1 MLKFIRKIIFFLSL
15 FLLYIIFKEFLQFY
29 ASMKAFHPYAA
40 YASLVVFAGIF
51 LYFVLI
57 PIIKII
63 RIPKNPGPTKDK
75 GKEQLLIAKRME
87 LFRKNNFLLKSGFDF
102 SKLQNDKEDYDSVV
116 KVLEKEA
123 AKIRKK
129 HVSQLFYSTSIA
141 QNGFLDA
148 VLILSASINHIKEI
162 FLLYNGRVSNR
173 DLITIAKKIYY
184 SVAIGGSEGIE
195 YATQEIF
202 SKFATQGMKS
212 IPFIDKILASIAD
225 GFVNAALLT
234 RISYITE
241 NYCKLTHIKSERDIY
256 PNPQFVF
263 NSAKNITADMMER
276 IYGAIKKMALERTL
290 NFALVAIN
298 PIGYV
303 WSRSIEKSDHI
314 NPLKK
319 DKMME
324 QAKLIGN
331 PLAYGLEK
339 LIKGL
344 RKK

>member
-1 MLKFIRKIIFFLSL
+1 MLKFIKKIIFFLSL
-15 FLLYIIFKEFLQFY
+15 FLFYFIFKEFLQLY
-29 ASMKAFHPYAA
+29 TSLKSFHPYAA
-40 YASLVVFAGIF
+40 YVFLFVFAGIF
-51 LYFVLI
+51 LYFVVI
-57 PIIKII
+57 PIIKIFK
-63 RIPKNPGPTKDK
+63 IPRNPGPTTDK
-75 GKEQLLIAKRME
+75 TKENLLIAKRME
-87 LFRKNNFLLKSGFDF
+87 LFKKNKYLQSIHFDF
-102 SKLQNDKEDYDSVV
+102 SELESTKENYDKIV
-116 KVLEKEA
+116 KILEKEA

-195 YATQEIF
+195 YASQEIF

-303 WSRSIEKSDHI
+303 WSRSIEKSENI

-319 DKMME
+319 EKMME

-331 PLAYGLEK
+331 PLAYALEK
-339 LIKGL
+339 LIKSL
-344 RKK
+344 RKH